1 MLSKYYSL
9 DECYDRN
16 VVMDY
21 LEELQNEEMIVFEV
35 VDSEVIKIKDIGLSE
50 KQTKELILFF
60 HDNDVIDYLD
70 YEPYDEDDEDD
81 EDDFYE
87 GYYGENEF

>member
-70 YEPYDEDDEDD
+70 YEPYDEDDDYD
-81 EDDFYE
+81 EDED
-87 GYYGENEF
+87 YYGEDEF

>member
-21 LEELQNEEMIVFEV
+21 LEELQNEEMIVFETI
-35 VDSEVIKIKDIGLSE
+35 DSEVIKIKDIGLSE

-70 YEPYDEDDEDD
+70 YEPYDEDDDYD
-81 EDDFYE
+81 EDED
-87 GYYGENEF
+87 YYGEDEF

>member
-35 VDSEVIKIKDIGLSE
+35 VDSEVIKIKDISLSE

-70 YEPYDEDDEDD
+70 YEPYDEDDDYD
-81 EDDFYE
+81 EDED
-87 GYYGENEF
+87 YYGEDEF

>member
-16 VVMDY
+16 VIMDY
-21 LEELQNEEMIVFEV
+21 LEGLQNEEMIVFEV

-70 YEPYDEDDEDD
+70 YEPYDEDDED

-87 GYYGENEF
+87 GYYGEDEF